1 MALKLEQKRQIVAEV
16 HREAGQALAAVL
28 ADYRGMTV
36 AEMTELRATA
46 RRSGVYLR
54 VVRNTL
60 AQRAMAGTEYECLND
75 QFRGPTLL
83 AFSRQ
88 EPGAAARLLKSSA
101 QQYDALE
108 IKALAIGGQLLDAS
122 QTDRVANL
130 PTREDALGALLAVML
145 APVVKLARTLNAAPG
160 KLARTLAAVGDAKR
174 AAD

>member
-16 HREAGQALAAVL
+16 RREAGRALAAVL
-28 ADYRGMTV
+28 AGYRGMTV
-36 AEMTELRATA
+36 AEMTELRASA
-46 RRSGVYLR
+46 RRRGVYLR
-54 VVRNTL
+54 VVRNRL
-60 AQRAMAGTEYECLND
+60 AERAMAGTEYECLNG

-108 IKALAIGGQLLDAS
+108 IKALSIGGQLLDAS
-122 QTDRVANL
+122 QIDRVANL
-130 PTREDALGALLAVML
+130 PTREEALAALLAVML
-145 APVVKLARTLNAAPG
+145 APVAKLARTLNAVPG

-174 AAD
+174 TAD